1 MSVPSSASRPGNGPA
16 RPSVSWMSARC
27 SPTSP
32 QEGAGHRLLHRRLL
46 LNLQEGWW
54 RPFSPG
60 GACPGGRSPAPRRSP
75 WAPRSPRPSLTP
87 RARTWIWVD
96 QGLPLVA
103 SDAASPTPFEER
115 SINKPWS
122 TRSTRSWPAT
132 TNNRSPHPRS
142 RLRPVPD
149 RAATSTGHGGRHGRA
164 AGILAALEDLPDLWQ
179 ASTTPVTRP
188 SSPSCCSSWLSSWP
202 ATLPASANRWKS
214 SSATPPT
221 ASSNCT
227 VTLSGSSSCSAATT
241 ASPCSA
247 RTRQARAYD
256 MTSPLRGPNSTEGGG
271 CAAAHLRA
279 RRARYGAAPPA
290 PRVLRIALRAT
301 ALRAALDPGDHCGP
315 WDQEQRAGPGLPPPC
330 ARPANPGG
338 GGRGRAPGTRS
349 SGRD

>member
-27 SPTSP
+27 SQP
-32 QEGAGHRLLHRRLL
+32 RLKRV
-46 LNLQEGWW
+46 QVIAC
-54 RPFSPG
+54 ST
-60 GACPGGRSPAPRRSP
+60 GACFSISRKAGGGRFHREALAPGGRSPAPRRSP

-103 SDAASPTPFEER
+103 SDAASPTPIEER

-188 SSPSCCSSWLSSWP
+188 SSPSCCSS
-202 ATLPASANRWKS
+202 
-214 SSATPPT
+214 
-221 ASSNCT
+221 
-227 VTLSGSSSCSAATT
+227 
-241 ASPCSA
+241 
-247 RTRQARAYD
+247 
-256 MTSPLRGPNSTEGGG
+256 
-271 CAAAHLRA
+271 
-279 RRARYGAAPPA
+279 
-290 PRVLRIALRAT
+290 
-301 ALRAALDPGDHCGP
+301 
-315 WDQEQRAGPGLPPPC
+315 
-330 ARPANPGG
+330 
-338 GGRGRAPGTRS
+338 
-349 SGRD
+349 